1 MRNRRFS
8 RQQRAPQQPVRTH
21 LSCTAKRT
29 TSSGPAGDS
38 SQPRTSPASSA
49 QRSASLGAMWAGP
62 DPP

>member
-1 MRNRRFS
+1 MRTRRFRGS
-8 RQQRAPQQPVRTH
+8 SVRPQQPVRTH

-29 TSSGPAGDS
+29 TSSVPAGDS

-49 QRSASLGAMWAGP
+49 QRSASIGAMWAGP